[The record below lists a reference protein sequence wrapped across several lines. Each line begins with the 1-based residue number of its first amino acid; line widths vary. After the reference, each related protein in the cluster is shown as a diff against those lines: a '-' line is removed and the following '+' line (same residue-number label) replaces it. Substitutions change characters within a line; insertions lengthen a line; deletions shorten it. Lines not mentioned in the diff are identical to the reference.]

1 MKFKLAAIV
10 LTIGILPINSF
21 AKAQNGDYYPEDAI
35 GAPRI
40 GAQYTQ
46 IGKLWPI
53 DSSPAIPTKEKCNWS
68 LQNGPEDNSVGCS
81 YKDFKNIVY
90 NIDGTKIIAI
100 NVTPDAENVWYS
112 KLPFSVRPNDNATTV
127 SAKIKKGG
135 QIPKASK
142 VDEPNYYNY
151 SLCFSPKKNNP
162 KYACFSFNRSGT
174 LDNFEISDGI
184 ARE

>member
-1 MKFKLAAIV
+1 MKIKNAAI
-10 LTIGILPINSF
+10 LLLFTFGTNIAN
-21 AKAQNGDYYPEDAI
+21 ANAQNSEYYPEDAI

-40 GAQYTQ
+40 GAQYTK

-53 DSSPAIPTKEKCNWS
+53 DSSPAIPSKEKCDWAAP
-68 LQNGPEDNSVGCS
+68 LGEEDGAISCS

-90 NIDGTKIIAI
+90 DIDGTKIIAI
-100 NVTPDAENVWYS
+100 HVTPDAENVWYS
-112 KLPFSVRPNDNATTV
+112 KLPFGVRPTDKPAIV

-135 QIPKASK
+135 QNPKASK

-151 SLCFSPKKNNP
+151 SLCFYPKKNNP
-162 KYACFSFNRSGT
+162 KYACFSFDRSGT
-174 LDNFEISDGI
+174 LEEFEISDGI